1 MAAPAGDFDVENKFL
16 HRKTSVS
23 TNSDGIRETAHVVN
37 PGSDLESTEE
47 KDEGTQ
53 ANSTSNKRLRVVVL
67 IALAALIL
75 GWWISSTILT
85 ATRGQWVVRTVFAWS
100 FLLIIAFRFIP
111 NSVVTEPIAAV
122 WIPYV
127 QVPWYKLPRTAR
139 LTIGWLCLLAIVF
152 GSAFGLPLT
161 GNSDYGHRA
170 ISVLGL
176 FIFQCGFYLCSI
188 NRSAICW
195 PTVIVGLFLQQ
206 SIALF
211 VLKTGAGFSL
221 FKYIADLAND
231 FLSEA
236 DVGATFFFDAA
247 TVAKGWFFVNVLS
260 AVIFFIATI
269 QMLYYLGVMQ
279 WMVKGFAWLFF
290 KLMNVSGAEAVVA
303 AASPWVGQG
312 ESACLVKP
320 YVDIMT
326 PSELHLC
333 MTSGFST
340 ISGSVLTAYVALGVP
355 PQNLITSS
363 VMSIPAS
370 IAISKMRIP
379 ELDEPVTR
387 GHIIVDRGDEGK
399 ERPVNALHAFSL
411 GGLFGLKV
419 AGQILTNVL
428 TILSLVAAINAV
440 LTWVGHGF
448 GIHQLTLQLVL
459 GYIGYPLAFFLGV
472 PSNEILRVSQ
482 LLATKLIENEFAAY
496 LELSTI
502 QASSNPLSQRAFT
515 IASYSLCGFAN
526 LGSLGIQIGV
536 LGALAPSRGKTIA
549 TLATS
554 AMFCGFISTLQTA
567 GIAGMLV

>member
-1 MAAPAGDFDVENKFL
+1 MAAPAGSFDAENQFIQ
-16 HRKTSVS
+16 RNTSIS
-23 TNSDGIRETAHVVN
+23 TNSDGKQVIAPVVDA
-37 PGSDLESTEE
+37 GGDLESAEE
-47 KDEGTQ
+47 KYEGKQ
-53 ANSTSNKRLRVVVL
+53 ARNTFDKRLRVFIL

-85 ATRGQWVVRTVFAWS
+85 ATRGQWVVQTVFAWF

-111 NSVVTEPIAAV
+111 NSVVTEPITAV
-122 WIPYV
+122 WVPCV

-152 GSAFGLPLT
+152 GSAFGFPPT
-161 GNSDYGHRA
+161 GHSDYGQRA

-176 FIFQCGFYLCSI
+176 FVFQCGFYLCSM

-206 SIALF
+206 TIALF
-211 VLKTGAGFSL
+211 VLKTGAGFSI

-236 DVGATFFFDAA
+236 DVGAEFFFDAA
-247 TVAKGWFFVNVLS
+247 TIAKKWFFVNVLA

-326 PSELHLC
+326 PSELHLV

-379 ELDEPVTR
+379 EVEEPVTR
-387 GHIIVDRGDEGK
+387 GRIVVDRGDAGK
-399 ERPVNALHAFSL
+399 NQPANALHAFSL
-411 GGLFGLKV
+411 GGLFGLSV

-428 TILSLVAAINAV
+428 TILSLVATINAV
-440 LTWVGHGF
+440 LTWVGRGF

-459 GYIGYPLAFFLGV
+459 GYIGYPITFFLGV
-472 PSNEILRVSQ
+472 PSAEILRVSQ

-496 LELSTI
+496 LELSSI

-536 LGALAPSRGKTIA
+536 LSALAPSQGKIIA
-549 TLATS
+549 KLAMS